1 MTFDTHAPIEVLDA
15 VSGSGARPNA
25 VRRAVQALTGP
36 VSGGPQAEPVDASD
50 AQLLAHLDTVFQPL
64 LDAARA
70 TAVVACDA
78 ATLSPA
84 QRLLAE
90 QQAERARDL
99 QAVAAFKAR
108 EVHQPHASRPS
119 DRGPAHGGIPSRLL
133 SASRRSDEALHIG
146 LEYQADRLRLVLFGA
161 SGRNHEVSVTLCG
174 AAPGLAELLARLLDE
189 AEQRGLL
196 KHWPQDIVLLGLALH
211 DDLADF
217 AEAEELLAALGD
229 GASPTLTWSLPLPPG
244 ARLALATA
252 GPVRLHLRDAA
263 RAGGQGMT
271 LRQIGRSLA
280 APKPKGPRVGLG
292 PRVYVGF
299 DAEWAESR
307 KGRNRIISVQ
317 FVLYGPSGETFER
330 LFDLAGDHNIDQRL
344 TLADALDVLLD
355 EAEQACVFEHWPCE
369 IVLLGFFLR
378 GDLTAFADFDHLR
391 PQLDGIGGTMGTVIR
406 PATVTLPMDTARQ
419 ERLKSRYQQVV
430 DDGFDP
436 RLMKVRILDVSRLT
450 PPGTSL
456 AKVGKWLGEP
466 KIELPTGYTKSD
478 MLRFKRQEPEKFRAY
493 ALHDARLAV
502 LYGLWVLW
510 FSDRQLGLKGLSAT
524 VSGLAVRL
532 AELCMRRDGVHPDVA
547 LNFEWVSRQ
556 AWSDRRQRLLVRK
569 DRVPV
574 KVRGWLQPFL
584 ADVYQGGRNE
594 SYVFGPSEVGRW
606 YDSDLAGAYVT
617 GLAVF
622 MALDYA
628 QVLQTKDVQEFVGP
642 VAGFAH
648 VRFRFPAGTRFPCL
662 PVQVGMGLWFP
673 LEGTS
678 LCTAPEIELA
688 LAMGAELQIRHGI
701 VIGWKARAQV
711 FEQSSERL
719 RQWQASQDKQ
729 LQLLQAGRIEVG
741 EGSEGLQDV
750 LVAPEAMRFPPPD
763 HGDVGYR
770 PMESF
775 AIFVRQ
781 QRLRY
786 RRKTLP
792 FEFMKLTGNGLY
804 GKTGQGLKDKRG
816 TRLKDLESVP
826 IGPSRVSEAAI
837 AALVCGFVRATVSE
851 ILWKLPP
858 EARVVSLTTDGALMD
873 VPTEQ
878 LDLSGAICRR
888 FQALV
893 DRVAPGTSM
902 IEPKHQVRQVF
913 VPRTRGCFT
922 VEPDVDEAGKPHPLM
937 CAKAGHKV
945 VIPENASDEERER
958 LHSDAGASDWMIR
971 LALGR
976 TPGQT
981 LEQESFFS
989 LREQLA
995 NHWDLQMQVREVKVA
1010 LEYDFKR
1017 RPVNP
1022 RMVRMDPYDAEHLAF
1037 DTEPWQ
1043 SAAEGEVVRE
1053 LFRSW
1058 RERNCLKTLEDWR
1071 RWQVFLNHHQG
1082 NRQRRAKGPT
1092 AGTAAPGSRSLR
1104 GGTGQKHLRGGE
1116 AGLLRLV
1123 VRTFLA
1129 AFTQGLWGLEGE
1141 IGVWTYKG
1149 LARWLTGLGYPVSE
1163 NDVKNARRSRVDEGI
1178 AVETPEIRRFL
1189 DRMKEDFERLEIER
1203 FFAREG

>member
-1 MTFDTHAPIEVLDA
+1 MTFDTHALIEVLDA
-15 VSGSGARPNA
+15 VPGPGTRPSA
-25 VRRAVQALTGP
+25 VRQAVQALTGP
-36 VSGGPQAEPVDASD
+36 VSGGLASEVVDASD
-50 AQLLAHLDTVFQPL
+50 AQLLAHLDTVFLPL

-70 TAVVACDA
+70 TAILAGDA
-78 ATLSPA
+78 PALSPA

-90 QQAERARDL
+90 QQAARAEDL
-99 QAVAAFKAR
+99 KALSAFKAQR
-108 EVHQPHASRPS
+108 SQLADRPS
-119 DRGPAHGGIPSRLL
+119 GLGPFAHRDRGAARGLDNTVHV
-133 SASRRSDEALHIG
+133 G
-146 LEYQADRLRLVLFGA
+146 LEQRADQLRLVLFRA
-161 SGRNHEVSVTLCG
+161 SGRNHDVSVVLGG
-174 AAPGLAELLARLLDE
+174 AAPSLAELLARLLDE

-196 KHWPQDIVLLGLALH
+196 KNWPQDIVLLGLALQ

-217 AEAEELLAALGD
+217 AEAEELLAALG
-229 GASPTLTWSLPLPPG
+229 GGSSPTLTWSLPMPPG

-252 GPVRLHLRDAA
+252 GPVRLHLRDPA
-263 RAGGQGMT
+263 RAGGQGQT

-292 PRVYVGF
+292 PRLYVGF
-299 DAEWAESR
+299 DAEWTETR

-317 FVLYGPSGETFER
+317 FVVYGPSGETFER
-330 LFDLAGDHNIDQRL
+330 LFDLAGDHDIDQRL
-344 TLADALDVLLD
+344 TLGDALDVVLD

-406 PATVTLPMDTARQ
+406 PATVTLPMDEARQ
-419 ERLKSRYQQVV
+419 VRLRSRYQQVL

-456 AKVGKWLGEP
+456 AKVGDWLGEP
-466 KIELPTGYTKSD
+466 KVELPRGYDKSD
-478 MLRFKRQEPEKFRAY
+478 MLRFKREQPEKFRTY

-510 FSDRQLGLKGLSAT
+510 FSDRQLGLMGLSAT

-547 LNFEWVSRQ
+547 LNFEWLAHQRWSERQ
-556 AWSDRRQRLLVRK
+556 QRVIVRK
-569 DRVPV
+569 DRVPSD
-574 KVRGWLQPFL
+574 VRRWLEPFL

-594 SYVFGPSEVGRW
+594 SYVFGPTDLGRW

-622 MALDYA
+622 MALDYE
-628 QVLQTKDVQEFVGP
+628 QVRLSTDVQDFIGP
-642 VAGFAH
+642 VAGFAQVH
-648 VRFRFPAGTRFPCL
+648 FRFPVGTRFPCL
-662 PVQVGMGLWFP
+662 PVQVGLGLWFP
-673 LEGTS
+673 RDGTS

-688 LAMGAELQIRHGI
+688 VAMGAEVQVRFGI
-701 VIGWKARAQV
+701 VIGWKDRARV
-711 FEQSSERL
+711 FGESGERL
-719 RQWQASQDKQ
+719 RQWQVKQDKQ
-729 LQLLQAGRIEVG
+729 LQLLQTGRIQ
-741 EGSEGLQDV
+741 SSDAAEGLQDV
-750 LVAPEAMRFPPPD
+750 LVVPEEMRFPPPD

-792 FEFMKLTGNGLY
+792 FEFMKLVGNGLY

-878 LDLSGAICRR
+878 LDLSGTICRR

-922 VEPDVDEAGKPHPLM
+922 VDADFDEAGKAHPLM

-945 VIPENASDEERER
+945 VIPDNASEEERGR
-958 LHSDAGASDWMIR
+958 LRTPAGESEWMIR

-976 TPGQT
+976 SPGQK
-981 LEQESFFS
+981 LVQESFFS
-989 LREQLA
+989 LRDQLV
-995 NHWDLQMQVREVKVA
+995 NHWDLQMQAREVKVS

-1022 RMVRMDPYDAEHLAF
+1022 RMVRMAPYDAEHLAF
-1037 DTEPWQ
+1037 DTEPWVN
-1043 SAAEGEVVRE
+1043 AAEGEQVRE
-1053 LFRSW
+1053 LFRAW
-1058 RERNCLKTLEDWR
+1058 RERNCLKTLEDWQ
-1071 RWQVFLNHHQG
+1071 RWQVFLTHHLG
-1082 NRQRRAKGPT
+1082 NRRRRAKGVA
-1092 AGTAAPGSRSLR
+1092 AGGAGEGQKRLR

-1129 AFTQGLWGLEGE
+1129 AFTQGLWGLAGE
-1141 IGVWTYKG
+1141 KDCWTYKG
-1149 LARWLTGLGYPVSE
+1149 LAIWLTGLGYPVSE
-1163 NDVKNARRSRVDEGI
+1163 NDVKNARRSRIDEGI

-1189 DRMKEDFERLEIER
+1189 DRMKEDFQGLEIER
-1203 FFAREG
+1203 FFAREP